1 MRDQPTASAVPPIAF
16 PSTVPVAGRREPPS
30 GLGRRF
36 VAAALV
42 PGVLL
47 ALAGG
52 VPAAQPTGYR
62 TLAPGVLTVIPAD
75 RSGDDALQ
83 RADIPE
89 ITLGLSDLAWEP
101 KQSPVGATLVGQ
113 GRVVDFPRDIWCL
126 EFAFKPP
133 RQIDVDVPARELRMQ
148 RKRLWYLL
156 YRVKNVGARRIVM
169 EEGDATRLKSEPLQK
184 PVRFLPHFVLESTEG
199 LSSSEGALA
208 YRAYLDRVV
217 PNAVA
222 AIREREDT
230 RLDLHDSARMSERD
244 LAPGEERWGVAT
256 WEDVDPRIDFFS
268 IYVRGLTNAIRWRPR
283 ADAVF
288 SPDSVPGAGEEH
300 ALESLRLDFWRPG
313 DDSPSPAEEASVG
326 HAGMYERRTIGT
338 RVLQALTRPRLTA
351 AAPRAGLERLGL
363 TWEDLLDPPAAVKAA
378 ADVSGDTPPS
388 LRPLAALVG
397 AVAAVEPPGARP
409 LAIESLL
416 GDVGRE
422 RFEDLVRG
430 LSVPLDPERAALR
443 SGLLGRAGV
452 SDDDVAARPLAS
464 LAKVLVALDAT
475 RPTANRRAATVALFG
490 SSAPRLDELVREID
504 LVRAHAILDEFDF
517 DRRPVLAGGALNAYD
532 TLRIL
537 VDGETDPDRRDK
549 LVAGLLGAEGPT
561 LLATAGAV
569 REGVDHAWVFRY
581 ER

>member
-1 MRDQPTASAVPPIAF
+1 MPNQTATAADRPIALSSAAVR
-16 PSTVPVAGRREPPS
+16 PGRIGPAARA
-30 GLGRRF
+30 RRF
-36 VAAALV
+36 PVVAWCACGLVVAAAL
-42 PGVLL
+42 P
-47 ALAGG
+47 AA
-52 VPAAQPTGYR
+52 AAQPSGYR
-62 TLAPGVLTVIPAD
+62 KLGPGVLTVIPAD

-89 ITLGLSDLAWEP
+89 ITLGLADLAWEP
-101 KQSPVGATLVGQ
+101 KQAPVGATLVGQ
-113 GRVVDFPRDIWCL
+113 GHVIDFPRDIWCL

-133 RQIDVDVPARELRMQ
+133 RQIDVDVPSRDLRMQ

-169 EEGDATRLKSEPLQK
+169 EEGDATRLASEPLQK

-199 LSSSEGALA
+199 LSSAEGALA

-222 AIREREDT
+222 AIREREDI
-230 RLDLHDSARMSERD
+230 RLDIHDSARMSQRD

-268 IYVRGLTNAIRWRPR
+268 VYVRGLTNAIRWRTR
-283 ADAVF
+283 ADASF
-288 SPDSVPGAGEEH
+288 SADSVPAAGEEH

-313 DDSPSPAEEASVG
+313 DDATSPAEEASVG
-326 HAGMYERRTIGT
+326 HAGMYERRTIGN
-338 RVLQALTRPRLTA
+338 RILQALGRPQLTA

-363 TWEDLLDPPAAVKAA
+363 SWEDLLDPPAAVKAA
-378 ADVSGDTPPS
+378 ADVAGDNPPS
-388 LRPLAALVG
+388 LQPLAKVVG
-397 AVAAVEPPGARP
+397 AVAAVQPAGARP
-409 LAIESLL
+409 LAIEALL
-416 GDVGRE
+416 GDIGRE

-430 LSVPLDPERAALR
+430 LSAPLPPDRAALR

-452 SDDDVAARPLAS
+452 SDDALAARPLES
-464 LAKVLVALDAT
+464 LAKVLAALDAT
-475 RPTANRRAATVALFG
+475 RPTAARRSATVALFG
-490 SSAPRLDELVREID
+490 SAAPRLDELVREID
-504 LVRAHAILDEFDF
+504 LVRAHAILDDMDF
-517 DRRPVLAGGALNAYD
+517 DRRPVLSGGALNAYD
-532 TLRIL
+532 TFRVL
-537 VDGETDPDRRDK
+537 VDGEGDPDRRNR

-561 LLATAGAV
+561 LLAAATAV